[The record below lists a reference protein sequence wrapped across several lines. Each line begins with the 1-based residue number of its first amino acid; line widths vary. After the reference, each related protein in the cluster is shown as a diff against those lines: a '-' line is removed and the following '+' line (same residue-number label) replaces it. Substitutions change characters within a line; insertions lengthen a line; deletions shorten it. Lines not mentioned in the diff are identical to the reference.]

1 MRGETLLMSS
11 SINNS
16 KHIYQLENIIKD
28 FIKEKLEMLM
38 KEELN
43 NFLKVERPE
52 LQDSKNGYYQRSLD
66 TRYGKIEN
74 LTVPRDRLG
83 EFQTQL
89 FEPYQRR
96 DGWLEEAIIKMY
108 QSGMSTRE
116 VGHFVERILGT
127 SYSAT
132 TISNITNVAL
142 EDVQKWH
149 QRPLNKRYSVLYLDG
164 MYIKLRRDV
173 VGQEVI
179 YFALGVTEE
188 GYREI
193 LGFYVGGQESA
204 LGWREMLQD
213 LYTRGVHEVL
223 LGVFDGLPGLE
234 EAFKSVY
241 PKADVQRCV
250 VHKVR
255 NTLNHVR
262 KKDQFEIAEDLKA
275 VYKSFTKE
283 AAYSQFETFKDKWCK
298 KYPKEVQSWEK
309 DLSVLLTFL
318 DYPSTIRSVIY
329 TTNWIERT
337 IKDIRKRLRPMN
349 SLPDINAAEKIVFL
363 TVQDFNATWSNRKL
377 RGFASAYHKLQE
389 MFELR
394 YKQ

>member
-1 MRGETLLMSS
+1 MSS

-16 KHIYQLENIIKD
+16 KVIFQFENLVTE

-38 KEELN
+38 REEIN
-43 NFLKVERPE
+43 NFLQVERPD
-52 LQDSKNGYYQRSLD
+52 LRDSKNGYYQRSLH
-66 TRYGKIEN
+66 TRFGKIEN
-74 LTVPRDRLG
+74 LSVPRDRLG
-83 EFQTQL
+83 EFHTQL
-89 FEPYQRR
+89 FDPYQRR

-116 VGHFVERILGT
+116 IGKFIEKILGS

-132 TISNITNVAL
+132 TISNITDVAL
-142 EDVQKWH
+142 EDIRNWH

-164 MYIKLRRDV
+164 MYINLRRGV
-173 VGQEVI
+173 VEKEVI
-179 YFALGVTEE
+179 YFVLGVTEE

-193 LGFYVGGQESA
+193 LGFYVGGKESA
-204 LGWREMLQD
+204 FGWREILQD

-234 EAFKSVY
+234 EAFKAVF

-250 VHKVR
+250 IHKVR

-262 KKDQFEIAEDLKA
+262 KKDQYEIVEDLKA
-275 VYKSFTKE
+275 IYRSFTKK
-283 AAYSQFETFKDKWCK
+283 AALEQFEFFKDKWEK

-309 DLSVLLTFL
+309 DLPVLLTFL
-318 DYPSTIRSVIY
+318 DYPSDIHSVIY

-337 IKDIRKRLRPMN
+337 IKDIRKRLKPMN
-349 SLPDINAAEKIVFL
+349 SLPDVHAAEKIVFL
-363 TVQDFNATWSNRKL
+363 KIQDLNTTWATRKL
-377 RGFASAYHKLQE
+377 KGFSKAQQKLQE

-394 YKQ
+394 YGK

>member
-1 MRGETLLMSS
+1 MSS

-16 KHIYQLENIIKD
+16 KVIFQFENLVTE

-38 KEELN
+38 REEIN
-43 NFLKVERPE
+43 NFLQVERPD
-52 LQDSKNGYYQRSLD
+52 LRDSKNGYYQRSLH
-66 TRYGKIEN
+66 TRFGKIEN
-74 LTVPRDRLG
+74 LSVPRDRLG
-83 EFQTQL
+83 EFHTQL
-89 FEPYQRR
+89 FDPYQRR

-116 VGHFVERILGT
+116 IGKFIEKILGS

-132 TISNITNVAL
+132 TISNITDVAL
-142 EDVQKWH
+142 EDIRNWH

-164 MYIKLRRDV
+164 MYINLRRGV
-173 VGQEVI
+173 VEKEVI
-179 YFALGVTEE
+179 YFVLGVTEE

-193 LGFYVGGQESA
+193 LGFYVGGKESVF
-204 LGWREMLQD
+204 GWREILQD

-234 EAFKSVY
+234 EAFKAVF

-250 VHKVR
+250 IHKVR

-262 KKDQFEIAEDLKA
+262 KKDQYEIVEDLKA
-275 VYKSFTKE
+275 IYRSFTKK
-283 AAYSQFETFKDKWCK
+283 AALEQFEFFKDKWEK

-309 DLSVLLTFL
+309 DLPVLLTFL
-318 DYPSTIRSVIY
+318 DYPSDIHSVIY

-337 IKDIRKRLRPMN
+337 IKDIRKRLKPMN
-349 SLPDINAAEKIVFL
+349 SLPDVHAAEKIVFL
-363 TVQDFNATWSNRKL
+363 KIQDLNTTWATRKL
-377 RGFASAYHKLQE
+377 KGFSKAQQKLQE

-394 YKQ
+394 YGK